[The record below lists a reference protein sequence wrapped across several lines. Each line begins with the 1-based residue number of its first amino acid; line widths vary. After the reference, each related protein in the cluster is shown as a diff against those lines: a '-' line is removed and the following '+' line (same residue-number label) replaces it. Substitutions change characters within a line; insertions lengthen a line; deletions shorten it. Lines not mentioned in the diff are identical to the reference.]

1 MRGIHNLKEGTMKK
15 TITKFLSITLAVPQL
30 VFGSEVFQPHFQNYG
45 HYLTEKSSETRFALY
60 GHVPPDVNQS
70 TKKQAMNQDK
80 ILTLSIVLALNNENE
95 LDLRLSSITNPSSPD
110 YQHYMTQAEFINHYS
125 PTAEQVELTKKY
137 LEHKGMLIESTAPNR
152 LIIRASGSVA
162 TIEKAFH
169 TKIYYYSDKAGKT
182 FYAPQYELQTDKK
195 LPILSV
201 LGLENKIKPKPLY
214 KRLKNLQPSVG
225 SGAIQGMTP
234 QSIKTAYSIPANL
247 TGAGQTLALYQLD
260 GYATSD
266 ITSYEDAFNIPH
278 VTLQNVLVDGATGIP
293 SSGPYPAEVTLDIE
307 MMIALAPGVSKILV
321 YEGVMT
327 SAGMVDTFNKIATD
341 NLAKSISTSYGINE
355 SSNAAS
361 IFRSENAIFKQMVA
375 QGQTLFAATGDYG
388 AYSDHV
394 TLGIM
399 DPASQPFVVGVG
411 GTKLLTNPDGSY
423 LSETTWRNGTGPGGI
438 GGTGGISVFWTIP
451 SWQQGV
457 ISTASK
463 GSTTMRNL
471 PDVSL
476 NSDPQTGY
484 AVFYNGSWS
493 VVGGTSAAAPLWA
506 AFTALVNQNRANN
519 ALEPLGFPNPT
530 LYALG
535 QSAKYQQTFHDIKD
549 FSTNLYY
556 PAVPAYD
563 LATGWG
569 TLIGDALISYLSDV
583 TPPVT
588 CIQANP
594 TVNITPATQQS
605 TPGVV
610 LTYTV
615 NVINND
621 NAICSA
627 STFNLTSNLPTGFTG
642 TLAQKSLN
650 LSPGTSKTASITV
663 ASAASSAAGNYTF
676 SVDAVNSSTTTY
688 KGTGSAVYAINGTQ
702 GQLNLSVDPKSA
714 TYSYN
719 SGQTANFK
727 FNLLNGQ
734 KPVPN
739 NPINLKIQT
748 PSFSWSST
756 LTTGFNGSV
765 LYSIQLNS
773 AMTKGNYQVT
783 ATTQYQGN
791 TATAQS
797 NFVIN

>member
-1 MRGIHNLKEGTMKK
+1 MKK
-15 TITKFLSITLAVPQL
+15 NIRNILSITLAVPQL
-30 VFGSEVFQPHFQNYG
+30 VFGSQVFQPHFQNYG
-45 HYLTEKSSETRFALY
+45 HYLTNKSSETRYSLY
-60 GHVPPDVNQS
+60 GHVPPDVNHS
-70 TKKQAMNQDK
+70 TKKQALNKDK
-80 ILTLSIVLALNNENE
+80 ILTLSIVLSLNNEQE
-95 LDLRLSSITNPSSPD
+95 LDERLSSITNPLRPD
-110 YQHYMTQAEFINHYS
+110 YQHYMTQAEFINNYS

-137 LEHKGMLIESTAPNR
+137 LEHKGMHIESTAPNR

-162 TIEKAFH
+162 VIEKAFN
-169 TKIYYYSDKAGKT
+169 TKIYYYTDKTGKT

-195 LPILSV
+195 LPILSI
-201 LGLENKIKPKPLY
+201 LGLENKIKPEPLY
-214 KRLKNLQPSVG
+214 RRLNNPQPSAGLGV
-225 SGAIQGMTP
+225 IQGMTP
-234 QSIKTAYSIPANL
+234 ENIKTAYSVPSNL

-260 GYATSD
+260 GYTTSD
-266 ITSYEDAFNIPH
+266 ITTYEDAFNIPH
-278 VTLQNVLVDGATGIP
+278 VTLQNILLDGATGIP

-321 YEGVMT
+321 YEGAFT
-327 SAGMVDTFNKIATD
+327 AAGMVNTFNRIATD

-388 AYSDHV
+388 AYSDHK

-399 DPASQPFVVGVG
+399 DPASQPFVVAVG
-411 GTKLLTNPDGSY
+411 GTKLLTNPNGSY
-423 LSETTWRNGTGPGGI
+423 LSETTWRNGTGPGDTGS
-438 GGTGGISVFWTIP
+438 TGGISTFWDIP

-457 ISTASK
+457 ISTDSK
-463 GSTTMRNL
+463 GSTTMRNV

-484 AVFYNGSWS
+484 AVYYNGSWS

-519 ALEPLGFPNPT
+519 GLEPLGFPNPT
-530 LYALG
+530 FYTLG
-535 QSAKYQQTFHDIKD
+535 QSANYQKTFHDIKD

-556 PAVPAYD
+556 PAVPGYD

-569 TLIGDALISYLSDV
+569 SFIGNALIDYLSDV

-594 TVNITPATQQS
+594 TVSITPATQTS
-605 TPGVV
+605 TPGGV

-615 NVINND
+615 NVSNND

-627 STFNLTSNLPTGFTG
+627 STFALTSNLPTGFTG
-642 TLAQKSLN
+642 ALAKKSLN
-650 LSPGTSKTASITV
+650 LSPGTSGSSSITV
-663 ASAASSAAGNYTF
+663 TSALSSTAENYTF
-676 SVDAVNSSTTTY
+676 SVNAENSGATNY
-688 KGTGSAVYAINGTQ
+688 KGTGSAIYAINGTQ
-702 GQLNLSVDPKSA
+702 AQLNLSVDPKSA

-727 FNLLNGQ
+727 FSLMNGQ
-734 KPVPN
+734 NPVPN
-739 NPINLKIQT
+739 KPINLKIQT
-748 PSFSWSST
+748 PFSSWNANV
-756 LTTGFNGSV
+756 TTWFDGTAV
-765 LYSIQLNS
+765 YSIQLNS
-773 AMTKGNYQVT
+773 VMTVGNYQVT
-783 ATTQYQGN
+783 ATTYYQGN
-791 TATAQS
+791 TATTQS
-797 NFVIN
+797 NFVIK